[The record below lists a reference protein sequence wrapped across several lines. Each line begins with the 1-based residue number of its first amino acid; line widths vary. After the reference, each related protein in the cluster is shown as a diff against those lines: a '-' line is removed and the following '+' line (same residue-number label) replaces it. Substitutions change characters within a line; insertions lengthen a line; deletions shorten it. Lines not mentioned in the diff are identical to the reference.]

1 MDDAI
6 EGFLYYLKVE
16 RARSDNTVQAYR
28 RDLQQFAAWL
38 GERGIPSPADVSHA
52 HLVDYLVSLDE
63 GGLGLR
69 SIARARTS
77 IRQLFKFLLREGL
90 VEADPS
96 TLIEAP
102 RFPAPLPVVL
112 SGKQV
117 EALLAAPDRTSP
129 LGLRDAAMIEL
140 LYATGLRVT
149 ELVTL
154 PWRAIDAEIGLL
166 RVRGK
171 GDKERLVPVG
181 EQALDLIRRYLRES
195 RPQLDP
201 DGTSPALFV
210 NRRGTPMT
218 RQNFWQRL
226 RGWAVA
232 AGIPGKVSPHVLRHS
247 FATHLLENGADLRA
261 LQAMLGHADISTT
274 QIYTHVTQAR
284 LAALHARFHP
294 RGR

>member
-16 RARSDNTVQAYR
+16 RARSDNTVQAYG